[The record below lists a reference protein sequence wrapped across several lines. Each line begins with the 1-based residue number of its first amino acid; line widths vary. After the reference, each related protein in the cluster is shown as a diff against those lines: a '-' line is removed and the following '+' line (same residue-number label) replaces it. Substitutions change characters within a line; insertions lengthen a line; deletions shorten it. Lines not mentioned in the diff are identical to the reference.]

1 MSPGVC
7 FAGSS
12 VLFGAHQTRPVRH
25 TVLPGPAAFKGTSTI
40 GTKDYQKERALL
52 SAMDETFYELR
63 EAEKQRRADD
73 IKKLKVCLS
82 TIFVLPWPPSEGIL
96 TFACHGP
103 PR

>member
-1 MSPGVC
+1 
-7 FAGSS
+7 
-12 VLFGAHQTRPVRH
+12 
-25 TVLPGPAAFKGTSTI
+25 
-40 GTKDYQKERALL
+40 
-52 SAMDETFYELR
+52 MDETFYELR